1 MAPFDELQVLWQ
13 NQPEAGSAHFDAAAA
28 AGAFRRYGRR
38 QDTINIAKS
47 IALIGVTVYSVE
59 SMRHRPLFLFAVTL
73 ILFSA
78 VLALITEWR
87 NQRAI
92 ASFDFSA
99 PSVAF
104 VRGAIARLQQQR
116 NPFHTREFAILFGA
130 VFIGYNVMV
139 VASYGKWT
147 VPQRAIGH
155 AAAAFLPAMIY
166 VFARGVR
173 AKRWEAECRPL
184 VERLTVLLET
194 LEERAR

>member
-1 MAPFDELQVLWQ
+1 MAQFDELQVLWQ
-13 NQPEAGSAHFDAAAA
+13 NQPEAGPAHFDAAAA

-47 IALIGVTVYSVE
+47 IALTVVTIYSAA
-59 SMRHRPLFLFAVTL
+59 SMRHRPLFLFAVSL

-78 VLALITEWR
+78 VLALIAEWR

-99 PSVAF
+99 PSVSF
-104 VRGAIARLQQQR
+104 VRGAIVRLQKQR
-116 NPFHTREFAILFGA
+116 NPFHTREFGILFGA
-130 VFIGYNVMV
+130 VFLGYNLMV

-147 VPQRAIGH
+147 VPQRAVGH
-155 AAAAFLPAMIY
+155 AAAIFLPAMIY
-166 VFARGVR
+166 VFARWVR

-184 VERLTVLLET
+184 VERLTALLET

>member
-13 NQPEAGSAHFDAAAA
+13 SQPEPGAARFDAAAA

-38 QDTINIAKS
+38 QDAINFVKS
-47 IALIGVTVYSVE
+47 IALAGVTVYSVA

-78 VLALITEWR
+78 VLALVTEWR

-92 ASFDFSA
+92 AAFDFSA

-104 VRGAIARLQQQR
+104 VRGAIRRLQQQR

-130 VFIGYNVMV
+130 VFVGYNLMV
-139 VASYGKWT
+139 LASYGKWN
-147 VPQRAIGH
+147 VPQRVLGH
-155 AAAAFLPAMIY
+155 AIALFMPALIY
-166 VFARGVR
+166 LFARWVR
-173 AKRWEAECRPL
+173 AKRWDAECRPL
-184 VERLTVLLET
+184 VERLTALLET

>member
-1 MAPFDELQVLWQ
+1 MAPFEELQVLWQ
-13 NQPEAGSAHFDAAAA
+13 SQPEASARHFDAAAA

-38 QDTINIAKS
+38 QDAINIAKS
-47 IALIGVTVYSVE
+47 IALVGVTVYSVT
-59 SMRHRPLFLFAVTL
+59 SMRHRPMFLFATTL

-78 VLALITEWR
+78 VLALIAEWR

-99 PSVAF
+99 PSIAF
-104 VRGAIARLQQQR
+104 ARGAIARLQKQR

-130 VFIGYNVMV
+130 VFVGYNVMV

-147 VPQRAIGH
+147 VPQRAVGH
-155 AAAAFLPAMIY
+155 AAAIFLPAMIY
-166 VFARGVR
+166 VFARWVR
-173 AKRWEAECRPL
+173 ARRWETECRPL
-184 VERLTVLLET
+184 VERLTSLLET

>member
-1 MAPFDELQVLWQ
+1 MAPFAELQLLRH
-13 NQPEAGSAHFDAAAA
+13 NQPEAAARFDAAAA
-28 AGAFRRYGRR
+28 AGAFRNYGRR
-38 QDTINIAKS
+38 QDIINIVKS
-47 IALIGVTVYSVE
+47 IALAAVTVYSLV
-59 SMRHRPLFLFAVTL
+59 SMRHRPLFLFAVSK

-104 VRGAIARLQQQR
+104 VRGAIARLQKQR
-116 NPFHTREFAILFGA
+116 NPFHTREFMLLFGA
-130 VFIGYNVMV
+130 VFVGYNLMV
-139 VASYGKWT
+139 LASYDRWT
-147 VPQRAIGH
+147 VPQRVIGH
-155 AAAAFLPAMIY
+155 AAAVFLPSAIY
-166 VFARGVR
+166 VFARWVR
-173 AKRWEAECRPL
+173 AKRWEADCHPL

>member
-13 NQPEAGSAHFDAAAA
+13 SQPETAARFDAVAA
-28 AGAFRRYGRR
+28 AGAFRKYGRR
-38 QDTINIAKS
+38 QDVINLVKS
-47 IALIGVTVYSVE
+47 VALTGVTVYSVA
-59 SMRHRPLFLFAVTL
+59 SMRHRPMFLFAISL

-104 VRGAIARLQQQR
+104 VRNAIARLQKQR
-116 NPFHTREFAILFGA
+116 NPFHTREFGILFGA
-130 VFIGYNVMV
+130 VFLGYNLMV

-147 VPQRAIGH
+147 VPQRALGH
-155 AAAAFLPAMIY
+155 AAALFLPASIY
-166 VFARGVR
+166 IFARWVR

-184 VERLTVLLET
+184 VERLTGLLST
-194 LEERAR
+194 LEERPR

>member
-13 NQPEAGSAHFDAAAA
+13 NQPEGAARFDAAAA
-28 AGAFRRYGRR
+28 AGAFRNYGRR
-38 QDTINIAKS
+38 QDIINIAKS
-47 IALIGVTVYSVE
+47 IALAVVTVYSVG
-59 SMRHRPLFLFAVTL
+59 SMRHRPLFLFAISL

-130 VFIGYNVMV
+130 VFIGYNLMV
-139 VASYGKWT
+139 VASYWKWT
-147 VPQRAIGH
+147 VPQRALGH
-155 AAAAFLPAMIY
+155 AAAMFLPASIY
-166 VFARGVR
+166 VFARWVR
-173 AKRWEAECRPL
+173 AKRWESECRPL
-184 VERLTVLLET
+184 LERLTVLLET